1 MLLNP
6 KQNSFFFQFPKGFFP
21 EIIVEKYLPYL
32 KKQPVPFDSLSQ
44 YVNSTIQTI
53 NFPGLQLDSV
63 EQVRPLGKKVTYKGS
78 TPIQDLFTKDLNVQF
93 RLVDGFINYF
103 IMLDTI
109 LWYVNF
115 AQEQIFIQNLPLR
128 IMDSEGNI
136 VVSAT
141 FEQAIIS
148 SFSELQFSY
157 TSNAA
162 QDANFSMGFNFNYL
176 DIKLEAK

>member
-21 EIIVEKYLPYL
+21 EIVVEKYMPYL
-32 KKQPVPFDSLSQ
+32 KKQPIPFDSLSS

-53 NFPGLQLDSV
+53 TFPGLQIDSV
-63 EQVRPLGKKVTYKGS
+63 EQVRPLGKKITYRGS
-78 TPIQDLFTKDLNVQF
+78 TPIQDLFSKDLNIQF

-103 IMLDTI
+103 ILLDTI
-109 LWYVNF
+109 LWYINF
-115 AQEQIFIQNLPLR
+115 AQEQVFIQDLPLR

-141 FEQAIIS
+141 FQKSILT
-148 SFSELQFSY
+148 SFSELQFAY

-162 QDANFSMGFNFNYL
+162 QDANFSMGFKFNYL